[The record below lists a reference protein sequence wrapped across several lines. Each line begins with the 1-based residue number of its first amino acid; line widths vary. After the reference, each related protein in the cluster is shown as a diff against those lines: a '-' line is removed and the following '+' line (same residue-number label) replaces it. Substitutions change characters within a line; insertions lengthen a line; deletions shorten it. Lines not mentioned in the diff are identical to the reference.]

1 MNYILDHSLSLP
13 HLEIVKL
20 DIKLLFGEGRNLLLG
35 WMLSILHDVSI
46 LLVSELA
53 QISNQLEKWSK
64 MKRAFKIKEFMSNP
78 VLRLKNDQSDTDCKK
93 V

>member
-1 MNYILDHSLSLP
+1 MKIFHVLQTFSPYFCKYLYHIFGEILMNYILDHSLSLP

-53 QISNQLEKWSK
+53 
-64 MKRAFKIKEFMSNP
+64 
-78 VLRLKNDQSDTDCKK
+78 
-93 V
+93 